1 MGKPTGFLDY
11 ARTED
16 PFRPAEKRLCDF
28 LDLHESLSDKQRR
41 QQAARCMNCAVPFCQ
56 SDFGCPL
63 HNRIPEWNDLLCRG
77 LEKQALARLLQTAP
91 FPEFTGHVCP
101 ALCEKACNLSEDG
114 VTNRNNELY
123 LIEKGFSEGWIKP
136 RIPAVRTGRTVAV
149 VGSGPSGLAA
159 ADRLNQLG
167 YSVTVF
173 EKADRPGGL
182 LMYGIPAM
190 KLPKELIER
199 RISLMEKE
207 GIIFHLGTEADPSML
222 KAFDAV
228 LLCGGARKPRALSME
243 NGDISG
249 IVYAVDFLTEQTK
262 SLLDDRPT
270 RISAQNKAVVVVGG
284 GDTGNDC
291 IGTALRQGCSS
302 ILQLEMMP
310 APPEERLFSNPWPEW
325 PRVLKTDYGQM
336 EAASVFGQDPRQYQ
350 STVTKAFAGTDGM
363 LSAIE
368 IIRLKPD
375 ESGRMVPV
383 PGTEK
388 IVPCE
393 LLLIAAGFV
402 GCEEILPHALDLPL
416 GRRGTLMPENQSHQI
431 RDQFFSAG
439 DMRTGQSLV
448 VRALADGQAAA
459 LEVHAYLQK
468 EKEQ

>member
-11 ARTED
+11 TRTED

-28 LDLHESLSDKQRR
+28 LDLHESLSDEQRQ

-63 HNRIPEWNDLLCRG
+63 HNRIPEWNDLLCRA

-136 RIPAVRTGRTVAV
+136 RIPVKYTGRTVAV
-149 VGSGPSGLAA
+149 VGSGPSGLSA
-159 ADRLNQLG
+159 ADHLNQLG

-199 RISLMEKE
+199 RIRLMEKE
-207 GIIFHLGTEADPSML
+207 GIIFQLETEADPSTL
-222 KAFDAV
+222 SVFDAV
-228 LLCGGARKPRALSME
+228 LLCGGAKKPRTLPME
-243 NGDISG
+243 NGDIPG
-249 IVYAVDFLTEQTK
+249 IVYAVDYLTEQTK
-262 SLLDDRPT
+262 ALLNGYPT
-270 RISAQNKAVVVVGG
+270 RISAHDKAVVVVGG

-310 APPEERLFSNPWPEW
+310 APPEERLSSNPWPEW
-325 PRVLKTDYGQM
+325 PRVLKTDYGQA
-336 EAASVFGQDPRQYQ
+336 EAAAVFGQDPRQYQ
-350 STVTKAFAGTDGM
+350 TTVTKAIAGADGN
-363 LSAIE
+363 LSAVE
-368 IIRLKPD
+368 IIRLKAD
-375 ESGRMVPV
+375 GNGRMVPV

-388 IVPCE
+388 IVACD

-402 GCEEILPHALDLPL
+402 GCEEALPHALDLPL
-416 GRRGTLMPENQSHQI
+416 GKRGTLMPENQSHQI
-431 RDQFFSAG
+431 RGKYFSAG

-448 VRALADGQAAA
+448 VRALADGRAAA
-459 LEVHAYLQK
+459 LEIHAFLQK